1 LSKPCIILIGI
12 IASNHPSSDKF
23 FNKSN
28 DSLLA
33 RFFLNGFAALT
44 GPTGLLYV
52 SENLLGGY
60 MQLTAMMVNIIYSAI
75 GGFLTLFFMYI
86 GYKVFDKVTHF
97 DTSEEL
103 AKDNRAVGMVVLGI
117 FVGVGIAIG
126 LVIGLGL
133 N

>member
-1 LSKPCIILIGI
+1 
-12 IASNHPSSDKF
+12 
-23 FNKSN
+23 
-28 DSLLA
+28 
-33 RFFLNGFAALT
+33 
-44 GPTGLLYV
+44 
-52 SENLLGGY
+52 
-60 MQLTAMMVNIIYSAI
+60 MQLTAMILNIIYSVI

-86 GYKVFDKVTHF
+86 GYRVFDKFTKF

-117 FVGVGIAIG
+117 FVGVGIAVG

>member
-1 LSKPCIILIGI
+1 
-12 IASNHPSSDKF
+12 
-23 FNKSN
+23 
-28 DSLLA
+28 
-33 RFFLNGFAALT
+33 
-44 GPTGLLYV
+44 
-52 SENLLGGY
+52 
-60 MQLTAMMVNIIYSAI
+60 MQLTAMILNIIYSVI

-86 GYKVFDKVTHF
+86 GYKIFDKFTEF

-117 FVGVGIAIG
+117 FVGVGIAVG

>member
-1 LSKPCIILIGI
+1 
-12 IASNHPSSDKF
+12 
-23 FNKSN
+23 
-28 DSLLA
+28 
-33 RFFLNGFAALT
+33 
-44 GPTGLLYV
+44 
-52 SENLLGGY
+52 
-60 MQLTAMMVNIIYSAI
+60 MQLTAMIVNIIYSAI

-86 GYKVFDKVTHF
+86 GYKVFDKFTHF